1 MSQGRF
7 VTGSYKW
14 YSKKLNQLCNV
25 CNLVKMSSH
34 SMRRGGASL
43 LAENGV
49 SLIDIKNLG
58 DWKSMSVLYYLSRS
72 LDSKIG
78 LDTRIVKDIYLN
90 PEAYIID

>member
-1 MSQGRF
+1 M
-7 VTGSYKW
+7 
-14 YSKKLNQLCNV
+14 CNV

-58 DWKSMSVLYYLSRS
+58 DWKSVSVLLYLTRTLESKVGLERS
-72 LDSKIG
+72 
-78 LDTRIVKDIYLN
+78 IVKDIFLK
-90 PEAYIID
+90 ADRLLHD